1 MTKSGGKKNKK
12 MENGKGTSSEGTPPP
27 ISDTVNIL
35 SQTRQMMDKSPM
47 MLSPNGGQSYHMNT
61 MNMNYPVNLN
71 TSPQIV
77 SNDMCKVNNASGNV
91 NNTPSVMPQG
101 GQQHQNIKS
110 NMGQNYNL
118 DHQPGLVHAPYI
130 SQTFPVNQAFQAF
143 PTSQTFPT
151 SQSNPMAARIK
162 PRGITT

>member
-1 MTKSGGKKNKK
+1 
-12 MENGKGTSSEGTPPP
+12 
-27 ISDTVNIL
+27 
-35 SQTRQMMDKSPM
+35 
-47 MLSPNGGQSYHMNT
+47 
-61 MNMNYPVNLN
+61 
-71 TSPQIV
+71 
-77 SNDMCKVNNASGNV
+77 MCKVNNASGNV

-130 SQTFPVNQAFQAF
+130 SQTFPVNEAFQAF

-151 SQSNPMAARIK
+151 SQSNSMANTDASQNQAQGYHNMTGDLGVPQAPTPPSPPPYTNVVYNMVTEGTWANTGTKLSRHRSTFTQSK
-162 PRGITT
+162 